1 MSATIPRLAAA
12 AAAAVARDFP
22 AALDGAR
29 HAETA
34 LTPSSMRPVLDRVV
48 VAGISGEP
56 EQLAG
61 KQPWAA
67 T

>member
-12 AAAAVARDFP
+12 AVEAVARDFP
-22 AALDGAR
+22 AALDGVR
-29 HAETA
+29 AETA
-34 LTPSSMRPVLDRVV
+34 LTPSSMRPEPGRVV
-48 VAGISGEP
+48 AVGISGEP
-56 EQLAG
+56 EHLAG